1 MEIKLNEIEMLT
13 ILQALEVLHDQ
24 ATEYKDI
31 IYESDKDFLVDINK
45 TRIVH
50 NKLLVQAKNEGVINK
65 KVSLI

>member
-24 ATEYKDI
+24 ATEYKDL
-31 IYESDKDFLVDINK
+31 IYEDNKDFLVDINK
-45 TRIVH
+45 TRMVH
-50 NKLLVQAKNEGVINK
+50 NRLLVQAKNEGVINK

>member
-24 ATEYKDI
+24 ATEYKDL
-31 IYESDKDFLVDINK
+31 IYEDNKDFLVDINK
-45 TRIVH
+45 TRMIH
-50 NKLLVQAKNEGVINK
+50 NKLLVQAKNEGIIKK

>member
-24 ATEYKDI
+24 ATEYKDL
-31 IYESDKDFLVDINK
+31 IYEDNKDFLVDINK
-45 TRIVH
+45 TRMAH
-50 NKLLVQAKNEGVINK
+50 NKLLVQAKNEGIIKK

>member
-24 ATEYKDI
+24 ATEYKDL
-31 IYESDKDFLVDINK
+31 IYEDNKDFLVDINK
-45 TRIVH
+45 TRMVH
-50 NKLLVQAKNEGVINK
+50 NKLLVQAKNEGIIKK